1 MAVPSLLPGGAPP
14 AVTPGTTK
22 TLLLLPGP
30 AAKPFHSRA
39 TPCHEER
46 SLCGRCVA
54 GCRGRAPPRTRV
66 VRRVHEASCQRGPTP
81 RPSRAGEKAKGTARP
96 RMFRRNPHGG
106 RCAPTRPSCL
116 QPCTQTRGW
125 AGGLHVPRYPLR
137 YRVSPARPR
146 ARSPAPC
153 ICPGHA
159 HAAQHPSC
167 HLDHGNDAPPN
178 ACATAGQS
186 RGSLEKGSAGW
197 GRSRAAP
204 RYSHQGAE
212 GCWS

>member
-22 TLLLLPGP
+22 TPLLLPGP
-30 AAKPFHSRA
+30 AAKPFRSRA
-39 TPCHEER
+39 TACHEER

-81 RPSRAGEKAKGTARP
+81 RPPRAGEKAKGTARP

-106 RCAPTRPSCL
+106 RCTPTRPSCR

-153 ICPGHA
+153 ICPGHSRCPTPKLSPRPRERCSS
-159 HAAQHPSC
+159 QRLC
-167 HLDHGNDAPPN
+167 HRR
-178 ACATAGQS
+178 TVTWKS
-186 RGSLEKGSAGW
+186 RKRERRL
-197 GRSRAAP
+197 
-204 RYSHQGAE
+204 GAE
-212 GCWS
+212 PGGSPLLTPRS